1 MHAARIVMRQ
11 IQEIMENPME
21 GIRIQPTDDL
31 HVVEVEMQ
39 GPEDTPF
46 AGGVFEMQLI
56 LGEDYPHTAPKGF
69 FKTKV
74 FHPNVADP
82 RGDICVNTLK
92 RDWDP
97 SLGLRHVLAVIR
109 CLLIEPNPESALN
122 EEAGKLLLENYA
134 EFSKRAR
141 MMTMVHAMKNN
152 NKNQNNNNGKNQDG
166 AEQESKHEGSPDA
179 AASAVSANEGENQ
192 ENMNDNNNN
201 NNMMKISSNNN
212 NKNEDASNSSSS
224 TTAQN
229 QNKTSTN
236 NATTNNKAATDKRR
250 AMLKRL

>member
-1 MHAARIVMRQ
+1 MNAARIVMRQ

-21 GIRIQPTDDL
+21 GIRIRPTDDL

-46 AGGVFEMQLI
+46 AGGVFEMQLV
-56 LGEDYPHTAPKGF
+56 LGEDYPQTAPKGF

-92 RDWDP
+92 KDWQP
-97 SLGLRHVLAVIR
+97 TLGLRHVLAVIR

-141 MMTMVHAMKNN
+141 MMTMVHAMKNQ
-152 NKNQNNNNGKNQDG
+152 NKNQNSNNNTKDANQDG
-166 AEQESKHEGSPDA
+166 AEQTEQRKERSPDA
-179 AASAVSANEGENQ
+179 A
-192 ENMNDNNNN
+192 NNNN
-201 NNMMKISSNNN
+201 NNNNNEEENNQENMMMNINNKISSSSKTNNN
-212 NKNEDASNSSSS
+212 NEDV
-224 TTAQN
+224 AQQAAN
-229 QNKTSTN
+229 NKTSSSATN
-236 NATTNNKAATDKRR
+236 NNKAATDKRR